1 MKHIALLVLTIL
13 LFDPAPLRAADPPPP
28 LAVFVGEQ
36 IDFAELPDPCED
48 PDNRV
53 ALHGDAGDE
62 EVCVVMDSAYW
73 ARYRVRE
80 DVVGSGDRA
89 EIEFLVADHYGV
101 PEFARARTALL
112 FVTLEP
118 EGNTLLKYQAYPVF
132 ATADG
137 DWAMCGDP
145 YPDDYPA
152 DRRRVVPIEFAA
164 GLAFADL
171 GTLSPYAAGEFD
183 PEIYEREGDR
193 LRCRRGVRLM
203 DLFEF
208 VVRER
213 IGAADFDFGLPDDPP
228 EAESGQAARP

>member
-1 MKHIALLVLTIL
+1 MKHVASLVLGSL
-13 LFDPAPLRAADPPPP
+13 LFAASTARADDPPAI
-28 LAVFVGEQ
+28 AVFVGEQ
-36 IDFAELPDPCED
+36 LDFAELPDPCLD

-53 ALHGDAGDE
+53 ELHGDAGE
-62 EVCVVMDSAYW
+62 ESMCVVMDSAFW

-80 DVVGSGDRA
+80 DLLGTDGA
-89 EIEFLVADHYGV
+89 GEIEFLVADHYGV
-101 PEFARARTALL
+101 PDFARARTALL

-118 EGNTLLKYQAYPVF
+118 EGNALLKYQGYPVF

-145 YPDDYPA
+145 YPDDYPV
-152 DRRRVVPIEFAA
+152 DRKRVVPIEFAA

-171 GTLSPYAAGEFD
+171 GTLSPYAAAEFD

-203 DLFEF
+203 DLFEY
-208 VVRER
+208 VAREKL
-213 IGAADFDFGLPDDPP
+213 ATEDFDFGMTEDD
-228 EAESGQAARP
+228 ARRGTEE

>member
-1 MKHIALLVLTIL
+1 MKRVLLVLVFGMATTGAT
-13 LFDPAPLRAADPPPP
+13 PACAAPPP

-80 DVVGSGDRA
+80 DVLGSGDRA

-112 FVTLEP
+112 FVALEP
-118 EGNTLLKYQAYPVF
+118 DGNTLLKYQAYPVF

-145 YPDDYPA
+145 YPDGYPA
-152 DRRRVVPIEFAA
+152 DRRRVVPVEFAA

-171 GTLSPYAAGEFD
+171 GTLGPYAAGEFD
-183 PEIYEREGDR
+183 PEIYERDGDR

-208 VVRER
+208 VVSER
-213 IGAADFDFGLPDDPP
+213 IGTDAYDFGLPDAP
-228 EAESGQAARP
+228 AEKGAEINGL